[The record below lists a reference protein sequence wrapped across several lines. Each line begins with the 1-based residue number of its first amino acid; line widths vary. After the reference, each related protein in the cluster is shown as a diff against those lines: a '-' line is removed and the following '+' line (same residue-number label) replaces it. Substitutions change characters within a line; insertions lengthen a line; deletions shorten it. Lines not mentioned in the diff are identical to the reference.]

1 MSEVLQRYLEKLN
14 IKHKATSAYH
24 PRSNGKCDCLN
35 GMIGQMLSKYVGSH
49 RHGWD
54 QYLHQSLFACRVHIL
69 HRTKISPF
77 KIVYGIEPHL
87 PQDPVRPFLF
97 DFQDPE
103 DIREHR
109 KKTFDEIDALR
120 EKHLQSQRAA
130 ANAMVSHHENRHT
143 VDDAKFS
150 VGAYVLVR
158 IFGRQKF
165 KPHCLCLEKGQPH
178 LVSIVLI
185 RDRSTSSRSRH
196 APFHVPTDVG

>member
-1 MSEVLQRYLEKLN
+1 
-14 IKHKATSAYH
+14 
-24 PRSNGKCDCLN
+24 
-35 GMIGQMLSKYVGSH
+35 MLSKYVGSH

-103 DIREHR
+103 DIREHH
-109 KKTFDEIDALR
+109 KKRFDEIDALR

-165 KPHCLCLEKGQPH
+165 EPHWYGPLQVVRATPLSTYQLMWGDGELKKA
-178 LVSIVLI
+178 LVHQ
-185 RDRSTSSRSRH
+185 DRL
-196 APFHVPTDVG
+196 